1 MRKLAAN
8 KMTGL
13 TLLETMFA
21 LAVGAFVLIAAII
34 LYKSIR
40 LNASVSQ
47 VMSDMNSI
55 RAGYKSYLASGYQFD
70 SALSNT
76 AQLQAVQNAGFLP
89 GTLNDPWGLAYVV
102 SVNNSNYP
110 GDIIIAIPGLN
121 LVTGDPTTTD
131 LRCQAI
137 WKAAQTTGAVSTTP
151 SKVDNINCA
160 FGYRF
165 P

>member
-55 RAGYKSYLASGYQFD
+55 RAGYKSYLASGYQFNASD
-70 SALSNT
+70 DA
-76 AQLQAVQNAGFLP
+76 AQLLAVQNAGFLP
-89 GTLNDPWGLAYVV
+89 NPLNDPWGLPYAV
-102 SVNNSNYP
+102 SLTNSHYL
-110 GDIIIAIPGLN
+110 GSIVISIPGLD
-121 LVTGDPTTTD
+121 LSSKDP
-131 LRCQAI
+131 RCNAI
-137 WKAAQTTGAVSTTP
+137 WKAAQTTGAQST
-151 SKVDNINCA
+151 NNNWAGYNCA
-160 FGYRF
+160 FLYRF